1 MLGARGRFGH
11 AHSAVVLTGVD
22 MVDQES
28 IDRINILEESDRAV
42 ENSNGQRRPL
52 ARNPLRAKAQRR
64 HGRGVSEPG
73 TDVGDGSARGKSHD
87 GNVCRV
93 EAGGRRLG
101 KATTNGPI
109 GRHKVTRPT
118 SKRPAESGIVAP
130 STLSR

>member
-1 MLGARGRFGH
+1 MASAGPLLGIHFAQKR
-11 AHSAVVLTGVD
+11 SVVMGVACPSRALTSVMG
-22 MVDQES
+22 
-28 IDRINILEESDRAV
+28 A
-42 ENSNGQRRPL
+42 L
-52 ARNPLRAKAQRR
+52 AA
-64 HGRGVSEPG
+64 
-73 TDVGDGSARGKSHD
+73 KSHD